1 MGRRK
6 SAISGQLADMD
17 IRLLKVFKSVVE
29 CGGFT
34 PAEIHLNLANST
46 ISNYISDLEKRLD
59 MRLCE
64 RGRAGFSLTEQGQT
78 VYNATLEL
86 LSALDQFRNTINQ
99 SHTRI
104 LGNLHLGFAEHMLGA
119 HNSSILQALNQFSI
133 KAPEVKIQIS
143 TMSSDDVV
151 SALLNQQVDI
161 GITVTSQPYPE
172 LKNMKLFDEEMLLYC
187 AQSHPLFEKSDI
199 NAEELRQYRFVESP
213 RLMPGREVHPD
224 MLLWNKQARAHHQ
237 EARATLI
244 LSGHYLGFL
253 PSHLVS
259 SWGLEHDLRP
269 LLTEP
274 YGYTNTFRALWRDR
288 QHNKLIIQLFTE
300 CLADQLSD
308 SSQRTINTEQGA

>member
-6 SAISGQLADMD
+6 AALSGQLADMD
-17 IRLLKVFKSVVE
+17 LRLLKVFKAVVE

-78 VYNATLEL
+78 VYSATLEL
-86 LSALDQFRNTINQ
+86 LSAIDQFKNTINQ
-99 SHTRI
+99 SHNRI
-104 LGNLHLGFAEHMLGA
+104 LGDLHLGFAEHMLGV
-119 HNSSILQALNQFSI
+119 HNSSILKALSQFSLT
-133 KAPEVKIQIS
+133 APEVNIRIS
-143 TMSSDDVV
+143 TMSSDDVI

-161 GITVTSQPYPE
+161 GITVISQPYPE
-172 LKNMKLFDEEMLLYC
+172 LTTLKLFDEEMLLYC
-187 AQSHPLFEKSDI
+187 AQDHPLFSRTDEID
-199 NAEELRQYRFVESP
+199 AAELRQYRFVESP
-213 RLMPGREVHPD
+213 RLMPGREIHPD
-224 MLLWNKQARAHHQ
+224 MKLWNKQAIAHHQ

-253 PSHLVS
+253 PRHLVS
-259 SWGLEHDLRP
+259 NWRLEKDLKP
-269 LLTEP
+269 LLTDQ
-274 YGYTNTFRALWRDR
+274 YGYTNTFKALWRNR

-300 CLADQLSD
+300 CLAESA
-308 SSQRTINTEQGA
+308 I